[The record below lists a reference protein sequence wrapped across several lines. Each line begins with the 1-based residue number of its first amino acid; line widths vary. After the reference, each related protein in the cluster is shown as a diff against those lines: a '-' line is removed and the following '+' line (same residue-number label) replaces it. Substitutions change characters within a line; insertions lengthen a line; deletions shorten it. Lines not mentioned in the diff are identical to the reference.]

1 MPMQQGLAKFF
12 VEFLCHPRDVGAVA
26 PSSEALALRTVR
38 SIDWTNVK
46 TIVEFGPGTGAITQ
60 VILDNKPPDAC
71 LLAIEQN
78 PRFVEILERRFPSL
92 TVFHN
97 SVSNVQQVC
106 ESQGLTEIDAV
117 ISGLPWSSFTD
128 EQQTEYLEAL
138 LSVLRPGGQFATYAY
153 ISGLLLPSAHRFRSK
168 LREYFREVR
177 CSRIVW
183 LNVPPAFVYHC
194 SK

>member
-1 MPMQQGLAKFF
+1 MPTQQSFAKFF

-26 PSSEALALRTVR
+26 PSSESLARRTVR
-38 SIDWTNVK
+38 SIDWEEVK
-46 TIVEFGPGTGAITQ
+46 TVVEFGPGTGAITQ
-60 VILDNKPPDAC
+60 VILDCKPADTS

-78 PRFVEILERRFPSL
+78 PRFVQMLQRRFPSL
-92 TVFHN
+92 SVFED
-97 SVSNVQQVC
+97 SVSNVQAVC
-106 ESQGLTEIDAV
+106 NSQGVTEIDAV

-128 EQQTEYLEAL
+128 EQQTEYLDAL
-138 LSVLRPGGQFATYAY
+138 MRVLRPGGQFATYAY

-168 LREYFREVR
+168 LRGYFREVR

-194 SK
+194 SR